1 MDKALLTRATSKDDT
16 PTPGYLYGEIARMTQ
31 HSYETC
37 MKVQDFLI
45 ARVKK
50 NKHHTVKYKALQ
62 VIKHVCRE
70 GRVDFKREMQ
80 KHIPTIKECLQFR
93 GVPDPLKGD
102 EYYRRVRES
111 AKDCLDA
118 IYDTDN
124 TPGLSGM
131 GMSARIQGVGANPN
145 DNSGSGS
152 GWSSKIWGG
161 KSSNDSSLPPPP
173 MAGAPIS
180 GYNGA
185 APPPGAPYGYP
196 TDPNQGSYGGPQPY
210 GQQQQQQQPYQPDYS
225 QQGSYGGHANPPF
238 GGAPPLNP
246 YGGAAPPFHDQKL
259 SGIGN
264 PMYQDPRADE
274 KGFFKGLKEKVAS
287 KYSKSDK
294 PTFGGGPPGSTNPPD
309 GWSFATNRGPTSGN
323 YGGALA
329 PYNPEESYRPTGFA
343 GGGYRPGSHQNDSR
357 ESASSQLRE
366 KSYDGDRKKGRVG
379 GAWTDA
385 DAPSS
390 SASGSTGLT
399 QHSGHDSRTQSFGGN
414 TRGTN
419 PYARNSDYDYEDNK
433 RREPSQGQRPF
444 PQAPVLTGQTSGAQS
459 DGSYERNLV
468 TALCAP
474 GGMRA
479 IPPKDKMD
487 AFIKNAMTLDAEI
500 LGPILEDCLSDDQW
514 TVVSK
519 ALATIDALLRTDG
532 CEEFEEY
539 FAENSSEIESC
550 ANSDKVAIR
559 DRAVK
564 VLHNL
569 GLSAGP
575 GAGTSSQDSS
585 KPKNKPSSSHRKQ
598 PAAAEADLLG
608 GFDDAP
614 TASDNG
620 SLFSGLQTNAP
631 PQQSA
636 QESAQPVATANDVT
650 DMFGGLQ
657 LQSSTS
663 STTSAPESSQ
673 PTASAQV
680 SAPVPA
686 VPAPTPSAKQNM
698 VLDPLLEPMPAAPAM
713 NPGFG
718 GPMNMNMN
726 MMNFNMPQQMTQM
739 QQMQQMQYMQQMQQM
754 QQMQYMQQMQ
764 QMQGMGGNPGSQVIG
779 AAMTPSGYIA
789 KTIQEPTDGLASDSR
804 FGFMKKKDDSFN
816 FVEDAMKNS

>member
-31 HSYETC
+31 HSYDTC
-37 MKVQDFLI
+37 TKVQDFLI
-45 ARVKK
+45 SRVK
-50 NKHHTVKYKALQ
+50 NKHHTIKYKALQ

-102 EYYRRVRES
+102 EYYRRVREA
-111 AKDCLDA
+111 AKEVLDA

-124 TPGLSGM
+124 APGLGGM

-145 DNSGSGS
+145 DNGGGGS

-161 KSSNDSSLPPPP
+161 KNSNDSSLPPPP
-173 MAGAPIS
+173 MAGPPMG

-185 APPPGAPYGYP
+185 APPGAPVVMVGHNL
-196 TDPNQGSYGGPQPY
+196 TAASAY
-210 GQQQQQQQPYQPDYS
+210 GQQQPDYS
-225 QQGSYGGHANPPF
+225 QQGSYGGPSGANQPY
-238 GGAPPLNP
+238 GGAPPNQ
-246 YGGAAPPFHDQKL
+246 YGGAPPPFNDQKF

-287 KYSKSDK
+287 KYNKSDK
-294 PTFGGGPPGSTNPPD
+294 PTFGGGPPGSSNPPE

-323 YGGALA
+323 YGPSPA
-329 PYNPEESYRPTGFA
+329 PYNPEEPYRPTGFT
-343 GGGYRPGSHQNDSR
+343 GGGYRPGGYGQDPR

-379 GAWTDA
+379 GAWSDA
-385 DAPSS
+385 DVPSAGT
-390 SASGSTGLT
+390 SAGMP
-399 QHSGHDSRTQSFGGN
+399 QNSGHENRTQSFNGS
-414 TRGTN
+414 TRDSRS
-419 PYARNSDYDYEDNK
+419 YSRNSDYEYEDNK
-433 RREPSQGQRPF
+433 RREASSQGSRPF
-444 PQAPVLTGQTSGAQS
+444 PQPPVLTGQTSGAQS
-459 DGSYERNLV
+459 DGSYERNL
-468 TALCAP
+468 
-474 GGMRA
+474 
-479 IPPKDKMD
+479 DKMD
-487 AFIKNAMTLDAEI
+487 AFLKSAITLDAEI
-500 LGPILEDCLSDDQW
+500 VGPILEDCLSDDQW

-519 ALATIDALLRTDG
+519 ALATIDALLKTDG

-539 FAENSSEIESC
+539 FSENSSEIEAC
-550 ANSDKVAIR
+550 AKSDKAAVR

-564 VLHNL
+564 VLNHL
-569 GLSAGP
+569 GIAAGL
-575 GAGTSSQDSS
+575 GASTSSHDSS
-585 KPKNKPSSSHRKQ
+585 KKSKPSSHHRKH
-598 PAAAEADLLG
+598 PAAEADLLG
-608 GFDDAP
+608 GFDDTPSAG
-614 TASDNG
+614 DND

-636 QESAQPVATANDVT
+636 QEMPQPTASANDVT

-657 LQSSTS
+657 LQSSTA
-663 STTSAPESSQ
+663 STASNPEPSQ
-673 PTASAQV
+673 PA
-680 SAPVPA
+680 APV
-686 VPAPTPSAKQNM
+686 VPAAPAAPAPAPSANQTM
-698 VLDPLLEPMPAAPAM
+698 VLDPLLEPVPAAPAM
-713 NPGFG
+713 NQGFG

-726 MMNFNMPQQMTQM
+726 MMNFSTPQQMAQM

-754 QQMQYMQQMQ
+754 QYMQQMQQMQ

-779 AAMTPSGYIA
+779 AAMTPTGYIA
-789 KTIQEPTDGLASDSR
+789 KTIQEPTDGLASDSG

-816 FVEDAMKNS
+816 FVKDAMKNS